1 MDPRVDIYQA
11 ALSHQTGAGFDFSV
25 YQGRSQFG
33 QGFNFPVYHG
43 QSGAGLGDIL
53 KSAWRFFRPIAM
65 NGARTLLKAGGEA
78 LKDGSSVQEVLSNTL
93 KPTIGAVLAST
104 AQQVTDKFLVD
115 KPKAAPGPAPSIG
128 LPPGTL
134 VEPLPP
140 QTGSGKRRMVYK
152 SSKHSAKRIAR
163 YDHSYNHSPNRYNF

>member
-1 MDPRVDIYQA
+1 MLIFTKQHYRTKLVQA
-11 ALSHQTGAGFDFSV
+11 LIFQCIKVVHNSV
-25 YQGRSQFG
+25 KDSTIPVFQGRSQ
-33 QGFNFPVYHG
+33 
-43 QSGAGLGDIL
+43 SGNGLGDIL
-53 KSAWRFFRPIAM
+53 RSAWRFFRPIAM
-65 NGARTLLKAGGEA
+65 NGAKTLLKAGGEA
-78 LKDGSSVQEVLSNTL
+78 LRDGSSVQEVLSNTI

-115 KPKAAPGPAPSIG
+115 KPKAAPGAAPSIG

-152 SSKHSAKRIAR
+152 SRKHSAKRIAR
-163 YDHSYNHSPNRYNF
+163 YVQPYNHSPNRYNF